1 MSDAEFII
9 AVAEEEACE
18 IIERAAQ
25 NAEKIRRGSEVL
37 FEQLELA
44 MMHLQTFMEDYPALE
59 EESYAAVRSAIP
71 INWEGGANYAAT
83 AKAAE

>member
-1 MSDAEFII
+1 MDDAEFII
-9 AVAEEEACE
+9 TAAEEEACE

-25 NAEKIRRGSEVL
+25 NAEKIRRGSAVL

-44 MMHLQTFMEDYPALE
+44 LMHLQTFMEDYPALE
-59 EESYAAVRSAIP
+59 HEAYAAARSTIP
-71 INWEGGANYAAT
+71 INVEGGVSYAAT